1 MWFLKVNWILLI
13 QCCFQDHSN
22 SLKNQA
28 NSIHQFVEE
37 FAATSLAIKFHLRA
51 QANLLFNRLLS
62 HSPSPKYIS
71 EVYCHSLNW
80 IEPWKWWYVAQWASS
95 NRKFGE
101 WCLQKKSQS
110 SVQSIFVRCENC
122 KKSVNT
128 RPKRGD
134 RFNLIALYAYRVNS
148 MLYCKL
154 NFPNNLSWRYGVR
167 ELIWLP

>member
-1 MWFLKVNWILLI
+1 MEVMIRCAMSII
-13 QCCFQDHSN
+13 QSKIRRMV
-22 SLKNQA
+22 ST
-28 NSIHQFVEE
+28 E
-37 FAATSLAIKFHLRA
+37 
-51 QANLLFNRLLS
+51 
-62 HSPSPKYIS
+62 
-71 EVYCHSLNW
+71 
-80 IEPWKWWYVAQWASS
+80 
-95 NRKFGE
+95 
-101 WCLQKKSQS
+101 KKSQS